1 MDESHDTEVIRK
13 KTLYVHSSGKETQR
27 KLMRSWKEF
36 GYVISRRQ
44 RIPSLQKGVTASDKA
59 EQELLE

>member
-1 MDESHDTEVIRK
+1 MDESPDTEVIR

-44 RIPSLQKGVTASDKA
+44 RIPSLQKGVRASDKA
-59 EQELLE
+59 EQELLK

>member
-1 MDESHDTEVIRK
+1 MIRK
-13 KTLYVHSSGKETQR
+13 KTLYVHSSWKETQR

-59 EQELLE
+59 EQDLLE